1 VVGSN
6 VTETWQLELASTEMP
21 QVFATMANGPVT
33 VVEVML
39 SATRLELESVTVS
52 GEEIVSTWT
61 LPNDKEA
68 GDTVGVT
75 MMPIPDNVIVCVG
88 VTELSVT
95 TIVPLLL
102 PV

>member
-1 VVGSN
+1 VVGLN
-6 VTETWQLELASTEMP
+6 VTETWQLELAGTELS
-21 QVFATMANGPVT
+21 QVFATMANGPVI

-39 SATRLELESVTVS
+39 SATRLELESVTVCD
-52 GEEIVSTWT
+52 GEMVSTWT
-61 LPNDKEA
+61 LPNDREA

-88 VTELSVT
+88 VTASSVT
-95 TIVPLLL
+95 MIVPLLL